1 MQRGYVRVSTS
12 DQWIALPIVG
22 CHLIYEEKISG
33 AKRVHPALTRLNIYA
48 KGTFLAEPSSQQKR
62 NR

>member
-22 CHLIYEEKISG
+22 CHLIYEDKDIWNQTS
-33 AKRVHPALTRLNIYA
+33 P
-48 KGTFLAEPSSQQKR
+48 PSTHSLEHLR
-62 NR
+62 